1 MKLQMVGCSHHTA
14 PVELRERL
22 AFSREQAVEAL
33 ARFRRRYP
41 QAEAVL
47 LSTCNRVEL
56 YFASQSPESC
66 PTHHEAATFLAECRG
81 LSVDEIFT
89 QLFEHTGEDFVRH
102 LFSVAASLDSMV
114 IGEAQILA
122 QVKQAYELA
131 DLAQT
136 TGPLTHGVFQAALR
150 VAKRVATETAL
161 QQKRVSIPSVA
172 VAEFAKG
179 IFERFDD
186 KRVLVIGAGEMGE
199 EALRYLLEEGA
210 RDIWLV
216 NRSVERA
223 EELARKLAGQV
234 RPWSELTNLL
244 VEADLVVSATGS
256 EEPILSLAD
265 FRPLVARRFQRTLLI
280 LDLAIPRDFDP
291 RIGQLTGV
299 YLYSI
304 DDLKAACEQNRHQ
317 REKEW
322 PKAERIVE
330 EETQRFMTELNH
342 RATAPTI
349 RRLKQRADEVK
360 EEELTRLMNKL
371 GAVEP
376 RIRSEITIAFD
387 RLVNKLLH
395 PPLESLR
402 DEARHGT
409 PHGLLEAL
417 RRLFRLED

>member
-14 PVELRERL
+14 SVEVRERL
-22 AFSREQAVEAL
+22 AFNRQQAVEAL

-41 QAEAVL
+41 QTEAVL

-56 YFASQSPESC
+56 YFASQSSEAC
-66 PTHHEAATFLAECRG
+66 PTHHEAASFLAECRG

-114 IGEAQILA
+114 LGEAQILA

-136 TGPLTHGVFQAALR
+136 TGPLTHSVFQAALR
-150 VAKRVATETAL
+150 VAKRVASETAL

-172 VAEFAKG
+172 VAEFARG

-216 NRSVERA
+216 NRSLPRA

-234 RPWSELTNLL
+234 CPWEALTDLL
-244 VEADLVVSATGS
+244 VAADLVVSATGS
-256 EEPILSLAD
+256 QEPILSLAQ
-265 FRPLVARRFQRTLLI
+265 FRPLVVRRYQRPLLI

-291 RIGQLTGV
+291 QIGQLTGV
-299 YLYSI
+299 YLYAI
-304 DDLKAACEQNRHQ
+304 DDLKAACERNRRE

-330 EETQRFMTELNH
+330 EETQRFMTELHH

-349 RRLKQRADEVK
+349 RRLKQRAEEVK
-360 EEELTRLMNKL
+360 VEELTRLLNKL
-371 GAVEP
+371 GPIEP
-376 RIRSEITIAFD
+376 RVRNELATAFD

-409 PHGLLEAL
+409 PHALLEAL
-417 RRLFRLED
+417 KRLFRLEE